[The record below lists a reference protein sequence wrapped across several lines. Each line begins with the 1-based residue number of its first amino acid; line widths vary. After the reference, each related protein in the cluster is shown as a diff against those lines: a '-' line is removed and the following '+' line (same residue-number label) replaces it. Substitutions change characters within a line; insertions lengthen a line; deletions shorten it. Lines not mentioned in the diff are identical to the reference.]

1 MTERTRVYAG
11 MFTSIISIFDRSFF
25 FMGNPLSVLFQGV
38 VIEPKLP
45 SRVTVRTRKVVPVT
59 SARTSRKS
67 AQQGCDGVV
76 WERRACRDEQASDV
90 HVGQLTR

>member
-1 MTERTRVYAG
+1 
-11 MFTSIISIFDRSFF
+11 
-25 FMGNPLSVLFQGV
+25 MGNLLSVLFQGV

-45 SRVTVRTRKVVPVT
+45 SRVTVRTREVVPVT

-76 WERRACRDEQASDV
+76 RERRACGDEQASDV